1 MCRQIE
7 SMFRVALT
15 LAMLLGPVLASGVY
29 LPSRYFTRSS
39 VMNSQEFRPSSRS
52 RRTRNNYA
60 DNDISTTWMV
70 ARKQKSKN
78 KSRKEEVKEDDTDE
92 GKITGPPDR
101 DLTYADLGPIG
112 KTVAGCTEIVIST
125 VMEYCQGYL
134 AGLFLG
140 TLVGSPGFVFRPVT
154 SGVRQPF
161 AQELSGR
168 FARMNGRSTSWA
180 KNFGRISATFAGV
193 STTYIAVGG

>member
-7 SMFRVALT
+7 SMFRVAFT
-15 LAMLLGPVLASGVY
+15 LAILLGPVLGSGVY
-29 LPSRYFTRSS
+29 LPSGYLTRSS
-39 VMNSQEFRPSSRS
+39 VMKRQESYPSSRS
-52 RRTRNNYA
+52 RRTRKNYG
-60 DNDISTTWMV
+60 DNDITSTWMV
-70 ARKQKSKN
+70 ARKEKSKN
-78 KSRKEEVKEDDTDE
+78 KSRNKEEEDDMDE
-92 GKITGPPDR
+92 NKIIGPPDR
-101 DLTYADLGPIG
+101 EVTYADLGPIG

-180 KNFGRISATFAGV
+180 KNFARISATFAGV
-193 STTYIAVGG
+193 STIYTYP